1 MVTDSNKLS
10 ALFARWKD
18 EHRQIDARV
27 AELCQWIH
35 SQGKIVTPPFLR
47 AAQKLGELRDQL
59 ETHFVVEEELGRLL
73 ADARGGMTAEI
84 DSVRQQHDREH
95 TILLERL
102 GRLIHSLGTAEPEFD
117 SWDAAT
123 NEFELFVDKLEQH
136 EEREAESVGWLS
148 VNAACNDQRN
158 IDG

>member
-1 MVTDSNKLS
+1 MPTDSDKLS
-10 ALFARWKD
+10 ILFARWKD

-35 SQGKIVTPPFLR
+35 SQGKIVSPPFLR

-59 ETHFVVEEELGRLL
+59 ETHFVKEDELGRLL

-84 DSVRQQHDREH
+84 DSIRHQHDREH

-123 NEFELFVDKLEQH
+123 DEFELFVDKLEQH

-148 VNAACNDQRN
+148 VNAVSNDMH
-158 IDG
+158 DESG